1 MYSLPEI
8 SIDCPYCGE
17 SISIL
22 IDASCGSQE
31 YYEDCSV
38 CCSPILLVIATD
50 ALGELSGI
58 EARRDDAC

>member
-1 MYSLPEI
+1 MCSLTET

-17 SISIL
+17 TISVL

-38 CCSPILLVIATD
+38 CCSPILFFVTVD
-50 ALGELSGI
+50 VLGELSGV
-58 EARRDDAC
+58 ETRRDDD